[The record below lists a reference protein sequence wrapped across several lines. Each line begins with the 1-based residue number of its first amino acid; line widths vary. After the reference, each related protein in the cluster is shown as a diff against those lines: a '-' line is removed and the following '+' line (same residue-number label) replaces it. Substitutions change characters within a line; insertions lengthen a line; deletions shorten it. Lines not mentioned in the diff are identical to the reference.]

1 MSDQFPESTM
11 RLGSGGVGPQATAGG
26 TVIQGSDGAPTQAGQ
41 GHPPFTPQPAPQFT
55 PQPAPQFTPQPAPQF
70 APQHAPQFTPQHAQ
84 QPAAAPRYQA
94 AHRPGVAVSIPPTQG
109 HAPAAHS
116 HGRGDELQQGVGNT
130 VYEFTGGA
138 APQRQG
144 GTFFGDF
151 SSVPDVER
159 DRPEDR
165 NSNLKGSSVGWVL
178 GLIGLVIIGGG
189 FAYLSATVASD
200 DSDEPAK
207 EAKAEVKA
215 AAETK
220 AEETK
225 AEETKAEETK
235 AATETKAEETK
246 AAAETKAEETK
257 AEEKPAEKPEEKP
270 APKPVTK
277 KKKATTKKPEEKKA
291 TVLTPKKPPK
301 LEPKKPPRDDGLDN
315 LPKPP

>member
-41 GHPPFTPQPAPQFT
+41 GHPPFT

-225 AEETKAEETK
+225 AEE
-235 AATETKAEETK
+235 
-246 AAAETKAEETK
+246 
-257 AEEKPAEKPEEKP
+257 KPAEKPEEKP